1 MIYCENM
8 TILENKKLL
17 LQIRVRVGN
26 FLNSA
31 FFDVRLFVRA
41 GWVEIDP
48 EASDP
53 EIRKQLQKSGGKRVE

>member
-1 MIYCENM
+1 M

-17 LQIRVRVGN
+17 LQMRVGN

-41 GWVEIDP
+41 EWVEIDP
-48 EASDP
+48 EASDT
-53 EIRKQLQKSGGKRVE
+53 EIRKQLQKSGEKRVE